1 LNIMKNRR
9 QFLTAGMLAAGSTL
23 LPELSFAKA
32 GTPDHEKGR
41 ARFVFVLLR
50 GALDGLAAVPPCGD
64 PAYAGLRRALALP
77 APGAPGGALPLD
89 KLFGLHPALPFL
101 HQSFQAQEL
110 LVFHAT
116 ASPYR
121 DRSHFDGQDVLE
133 SGLTTPHA
141 APTGWLNRALAELPA
156 RTQNAG
162 VSLGANIPLVL
173 RGPTEVTSW
182 SPSKLAAL
190 DEDTLS
196 RLTDLYRADRLLAA
210 RLAEAVSA
218 DALVAADEQDSA
230 AAARPPPPTDKVD
243 TMDGARMD
251 SAAQYNGP
259 NGASGA
265 NKSGR
270 YEAVVRAAAR
280 FLARDDGPQVA
291 VFDTSGWD
299 THAGEGG
306 AQGQLAGR
314 LGQLDAGLALLK
326 TELGARWADTAVL
339 LATEFGRTA
348 AINGTQGT
356 DHGTATCAFLAGG
369 AVRGGRVVADWPGL
383 SASALYQGRDLRPTL
398 DLRAVLKGVLNEHLR
413 VPAGAL
419 ASRVFPNS
427 AAVKA
432 LDGLMRV

>member
-1 LNIMKNRR
+1 MKNRR
-9 QFLTAGMLAAGSTL
+9 DFLTGGMLAAGSAL
-23 LPELSFAKA
+23 LPAVSFAKA
-32 GTPDHEKGR
+32 SPPENARGR

-50 GALDGLAAVPPCGD
+50 GALDGLAAVPPYGD
-64 PAYAGLRRALALP
+64 PAYAGLRRAIALP
-77 APGAPGGALPLD
+77 APGAPGGALPLNE
-89 KLFGLHPALPFL
+89 LFGLHPALSFL
-101 HQSFQAQEL
+101 HQSYQAQEL
-110 LVFHAT
+110 VVFHAT

-141 APTGWLNRALAELPA
+141 APTGWLNRALAELPGRA
-156 RTQNAG
+156 QEPG

-190 DEDTLS
+190 DEDTLA
-196 RLTDLYRADRLLAA
+196 RLTELYRADRLLGT
-210 RLAEAVSA
+210 RLAEAVTA
-218 DALVAADEQDSA
+218 DTLVAADGQDSA
-230 AAARPPPPTDKVD
+230 PPPSMDKMDKAD
-243 TMDGARMD
+243 TTTGARMD
-251 SAAQYNGP
+251 SANDPYKP
-259 NGASGA
+259 
-265 NKSGR
+265 GR
-270 YEAVVRAAAR
+270 YDAVVRAAAR

-291 VFDTSGWD
+291 VFDTNGWD

-314 LGQLDAGLALLK
+314 LRQLDAGLALLK

-369 AVRGGRVVADWPGL
+369 AVRGGRVLADWPGL
-383 SASALYQGRDLRPTL
+383 SASALYQGRDVRPTL
-398 DLRAVLKGVLNEHLR
+398 DLRAVLKGVLHEHLQ

-419 ASRVFPNS
+419 ASRVFPDS

-432 LDGLMRV
+432 LDGLMRAVNT